1 MSISL
6 RPITLDD
13 EGFLY
18 SVYSSTR
25 EDELAQVDW
34 DDAQKQAFLKMQ
46 FHAQHTYY
54 MEQYKHASFDVILLD
69 DVPVGRLYL
78 DRRKSEIRIVDI
90 ALLTAYR
97 NRGIGSLLLKDIL
110 AEGERAGLPVRIH
123 VEHFNP
129 ALHLYTRLGFRH
141 IDDHGVYYLMERVKH
156 AG

>member
-34 DDAQKQAFLKMQ
+34 DAAQKEAFLKMQ

-54 MEQYKHASFDVILLD
+54 MEQYKHANFDVILLD

>member
-141 IDDHGVYYLMERVKH
+141 IDDHGVSYLMERVKH

>member
-34 DDAQKQAFLKMQ
+34 DGAQKQAFLKMQ

>member
-34 DDAQKQAFLKMQ
+34 DDAQKEAFLKMQ